1 MQLIA
6 EFMKNINSLQ
16 IIPSDIVEILL
27 IAVVLYHLL
36 LWVKNTRTWFLFK
49 GIFVM
54 MGFFFI
60 AYVFNLNVILFIFEK
75 ALSVIV
81 IALLIVFQPELRSAL
96 EQLGQKN
103 SLLNFLGSSKEKH
116 EGGYNAGVSEEL
128 IRAADALSKTRTGAL
143 IVIERELPLHEFVKT
158 GIELDAKVTRQ
169 LLINIFE
176 HNTPLHDG
184 AVIIRDDRIIA
195 ATCYLPLSSDSNI
208 NKALG
213 TRHRAAIGISEV
225 SDSLTIVVSEET
237 GKVSL
242 AADRCLYEDL
252 SADQLRREL
261 EVLIAAPAET
271 GLRRL
276 SKWFKKG
283 GQGNEEKTSE

>member
-81 IALLIVFQPELRSAL
+81 IALLIVFQ
-96 EQLGQKN
+96 
-103 SLLNFLGSSKEKH
+103 H
-116 EGGYNAGVSEEL
+116 
-128 IRAADALSKTRTGAL
+128 
-143 IVIERELPLHEFVKT
+143 
-158 GIELDAKVTRQ
+158 
-169 LLINIFE
+169 
-176 HNTPLHDG
+176 
-184 AVIIRDDRIIA
+184 
-195 ATCYLPLSSDSNI
+195 
-208 NKALG
+208 
-213 TRHRAAIGISEV
+213 
-225 SDSLTIVVSEET
+225 
-237 GKVSL
+237 
-242 AADRCLYEDL
+242 
-252 SADQLRREL
+252 
-261 EVLIAAPAET
+261 
-271 GLRRL
+271 
-276 SKWFKKG
+276 
-283 GQGNEEKTSE
+283 